1 MYVPMHSIPNLALGK
16 VANRSA
22 IRVFFP
28 RMYRAFDTRKIPSQ
42 DLEAIYD
49 RCLHPI
55 ITRMMPLLATH
66 WPPTYQVALEQSR
79 DRAGQ
84 LHLGSL
90 DIPAHL
96 LPDFA
101 RSYLDAVQNLRP
113 YFRDAY
119 FGHELRGWKA
129 ATAHNIGPDSDEENV
144 DANNAATYER
154 VQALNDL
161 LNVLD
166 MPSINQEQWLVDIGV
181 EFGAAGQI
189 VTWRTSGHEAL
200 IRYLLPGLEN
210 AGRVMAR
217 SKRYYVD
224 NQMHLKDI
232 AGFRWT
238 PGSHSDTVHYVQAYT
253 TEKAI
258 SYQLHQGIFALR
270 KPTELLNERPRR
282 KLLDDLN
289 RQSDIFHTC
298 TGDNE
303 QPRAQEGCARLEVR
317 VPLSHIGQI
326 LTNFPRHL
334 LNATM
339 VQIPA
344 RYWW

>member
-1 MYVPMHSIPNLALGK
+1 MHSIPNLALGK

-28 RMYRAFDTRKIPSQ
+28 RMYRTFDTRKIPSD
-42 DLEAIYD
+42 DLADIYD
-49 RCLHPI
+49 LCLLPI
-55 ITRMMPLLATH
+55 IMRMLPNLATH
-66 WPPTYQVALEQSR
+66 WPPTYRVALEQSR
-79 DRAGQ
+79 DRGGQ

-90 DIPAHL
+90 DIPAHVL
-96 LPDFA
+96 EDFA
-101 RSYLDAVQNLRP
+101 RAYLESVQNLRP

-119 FGHELRGWKA
+119 YGHELRGWKGV
-129 ATAHNIGPDSDEENV
+129 TAHNMGPDGGDQN
-144 DANNAATYER
+144 DANNAATHER
-154 VQALNDL
+154 VHALQDL

-166 MPSINQEQWLVDIGV
+166 MDSVNEEQWLVDIGV
-181 EFGAAGQI
+181 EFGTPGHV
-189 VTWRTSGHEAL
+189 VTWRTSGHDTL
-200 IRYLLPGLEN
+200 IQYLMPDLGH
-210 AGRVMAR
+210 ARAAMAR
-217 SKRYYVD
+217 SKRFYVD

-238 PGSHSDTVHYVQAYT
+238 PGSHSDIIHYVQAYT

-270 KPTELLNERPRR
+270 KPVELLNEGPRR

-289 RQSDIFHTC
+289 RQSDILHTC

-303 QPRAQEGCARLEVR
+303 RPRPQEGCARLEVR
-317 VPLSHIGQI
+317 VPLSQANQV
-326 LTNFPRHL
+326 LTTFPRRL

-339 VQIPA
+339 VQIPG